1 MILRKV
7 LIKDYKKI
15 KKLFEKNKLSMI
27 SNERWKNIWLKN
39 PILKNNKKWIKGWV
53 IEENK
58 KIVGHFGSYPT
69 QYFFKNKSYIC
80 SVLHGWVVDKKFRSF
95 SPLLLNKLFMDK
107 KADFFLCTT
116 ANPTVG

>member
-27 SNERWKNIWLKN
+27 NNERWKNIWLKN

-69 QYFFKNKSYIC
+69 QYFFKKS
-80 SVLHGWVVDKKFRSF
+80 GR
-95 SPLLLNKLFMDK
+95 
-107 KADFFLCTT
+107 T
-116 ANPTVG
+116 